1 MSEDL
6 TKLPN
11 IGPTLAAELSRI
23 GVDSY
28 EALAELGSVEAV
40 LRIGDSDLSVC
51 CNKLYALEG
60 AIQGKRWH
68 GIPKEER
75 AALKREF
82 ERARSDQMR

>member
-6 TKLPN
+6 TALPN
-11 IGPTLAAELSRI
+11 IGPTLAAELARI
-23 GVDSY
+23 GVSSCQ
-28 EALAELGSVEAV
+28 ALADLGSVEAV

-51 CNKLYALEG
+51 CSKLYALEG

-75 AALKREF
+75 AALKLEF
-82 ERARSDQMR
+82 EQAAGQDRA